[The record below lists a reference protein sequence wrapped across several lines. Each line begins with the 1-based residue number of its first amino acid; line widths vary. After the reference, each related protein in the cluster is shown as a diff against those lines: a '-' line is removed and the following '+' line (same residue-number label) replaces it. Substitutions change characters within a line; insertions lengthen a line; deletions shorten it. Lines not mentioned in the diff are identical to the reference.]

1 MIIPG
6 ANCHSGNEAAVRH
19 NRNQAGITMNSLF
32 KNNAGKIDR
41 IVRIIVGAVLIG
53 NVFTGLQTPIGWLG
67 VILVVTG
74 LFGTCPVY
82 SILGINTKSLGE
94 KAGLK

>member
-1 MIIPG
+1 
-6 ANCHSGNEAAVRH
+6 
-19 NRNQAGITMNSLF
+19 MNSLL

-41 IVRIIVGAVLIG
+41 IIRIVVGAVLIG

-74 LFGTCPVY
+74 LFGVCPLY

-94 KAGLK
+94 KVGLK

>member
-1 MIIPG
+1 MVERVGVRAEAEALEQTVRLLDDVAPDGG
-6 ANCHSGNEAAVRH
+6 A
-19 NRNQAGITMNSLF
+19 I
-32 KNNAGKIDR
+32 
-41 IVRIIVGAVLIG
+41 LIG

-67 VILVVTG
+67 VILLVTG
-74 LFGTCPVY
+74 LFGVCPVY